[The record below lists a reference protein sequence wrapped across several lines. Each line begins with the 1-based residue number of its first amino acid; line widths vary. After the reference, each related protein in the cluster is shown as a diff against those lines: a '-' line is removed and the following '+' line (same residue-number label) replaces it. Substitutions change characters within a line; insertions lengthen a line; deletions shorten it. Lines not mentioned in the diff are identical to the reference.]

1 MMNELDEVFRYLAR
15 ALTDMMYSYYRFIKD
30 LEELVNSCYEEPIR
44 PREYGIS
51 LLHYDRF
58 NNVKPRYAYING
70 IPKNLPYMRRCF

>member
-1 MMNELDEVFRYLAR
+1 MTNELDEVFSYLGR
-15 ALTDMMYSYYRFIKD
+15 AFADVVDSYSRFMKD
-30 LEELVNSCYEEPIR
+30 LEELANSCYEEPIR

-58 NNVKPRYAYING
+58 NNVKPRYAYIHV